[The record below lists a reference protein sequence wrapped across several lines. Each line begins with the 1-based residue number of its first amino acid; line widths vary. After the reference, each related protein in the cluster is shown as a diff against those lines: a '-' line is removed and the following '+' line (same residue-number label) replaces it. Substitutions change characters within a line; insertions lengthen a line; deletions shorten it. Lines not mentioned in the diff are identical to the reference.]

1 MASQV
6 TKTVFTTTVAP
17 SFPLLGA
24 SSSIAEPKME
34 SLVETSLDPT
44 ATSTSFETITDVVSL
59 ITAMATPVKTDEGPY
74 SFAEHSGTTIWLGS
88 KTPPTSESIVYM
100 TKAITV
106 EPVLSS
112 AAAPTTTS
120 FSTLSLTT
128 VTSETFTE
136 TVTELSSSPV
146 ASAKPFTGVATYG
159 WNSTLTTLLKVQVG
173 AKGSGR
179 VQPTGFVPE
188 SPVGTE
194 HGRPSPYATGRSSE
208 SLAARQVGSIVV
220 ATIEGIVVSWTNSYD
235 GQPVTTP
242 TPVAQSSASVVEV
255 TAPSKWSAISQ
266 VQILTLIATPTT
278 TLGAYPWDLST
289 FSNPVQSTKHGVPV
303 ASAMSEASTMVVGRT
318 PTSTIE
324 LISASKSIQVPI
336 EAPFLTSRSVATPS
350 TTVAVY
356 SW

>member
-59 ITAMATPVKTDEGPY
+59 ITAMATPVKTDQGPY

-136 TVTELSSSPV
+136 TVTESSSSPV

-242 TPVAQSSASVVEV
+242 TPVAQSSASVVEA

-289 FSNPVQSTKHGVPV
+289 FSNPVQSTKHGVTV
-303 ASAMSEASTMVVGRT
+303 ASAMSEASTMVVGQT

-336 EAPFLTSRSVATPS
+336 EAPVLTSRSVATPS